1 MPESSFDEG
10 WLFCRGDASGAEA
23 VSFDDG
29 AWREL
34 DLPHDWSIEDLPY
47 ASSAEGDVT
56 ADPSL
61 LVPEVPA
68 TEPVPPPVTGPFD
81 ARSAGDGA
89 VGYTVGGIG
98 WYRRHFTLPDLGGT
112 RHAELRF
119 DGVYQNA
126 DVWLNGVH
134 LGFHPYG
141 YTPFAFDLT
150 PRLNRDGANV
160 LAVRVDN
167 SGLTSRWY
175 SGSGICRHTWL
186 TVTGPVR
193 VPLWGICVTTPEVG
207 ERESLAQVEVSVA
220 NLGAGPSSAGLRI
233 TVLDSRGHPV
243 AAASPRARP
252 RPAPSASRSGPPRC
266 GRPSGRAFTPRAR
279 TCWRTT

>member
-98 WYRRHFTLPDLGGT
+98 WYRRHRISAAPATPSCGSTAST
-112 RHAELRF
+112 RTR
-119 DGVYQNA
+119 
-126 DVWLNGVH
+126 
-134 LGFHPYG
+134 
-141 YTPFAFDLT
+141 T
-150 PRLNRDGANV
+150 
-160 LAVRVDN
+160 
-167 SGLTSRWY
+167 
-175 SGSGICRHTWL
+175 SGSTACTWAS
-186 TVTGPVR
+186 
-193 VPLWGICVTTPEVG
+193 TPTAT
-207 ERESLAQVEVSVA
+207 R
-220 NLGAGPSSAGLRI
+220 R
-233 TVLDSRGHPV
+233 
-243 AAASPRARP
+243 
-252 RPAPSASRSGPPRC
+252 SRS
-266 GRPSGRAFTPRAR
+266 T
-279 TCWRTT
+279 